1 MQYVWKNSLKNI
13 TNVKLSLTCSN
24 NPKLKIN
31 KFLLL
36 IILFLLLTTHI
47 KGRRKWVAEVEELQG
62 WRRRRV
68 RTLEKIAGLIGSRK
82 QSIRAISAQFC
93 YDAGRHLLLQT
104 PNFPTVQCISAEFS
118 N

>member
-1 MQYVWKNSLKNI
+1 M
-13 TNVKLSLTCSN
+13 
-24 NPKLKIN
+24 
-31 KFLLL
+31 
-36 IILFLLLTTHI
+36 
-47 KGRRKWVAEVEELQG
+47 
-62 WRRRRV
+62 

-82 QSIRAISAQFC
+82 QSIRGISAQFC

>member
-1 MQYVWKNSLKNI
+1 MLPSI
-13 TNVKLSLTCSN
+13 AIVKLFET
-24 NPKLKIN
+24 NPD
-31 KFLLL
+31 
-36 IILFLLLTTHI
+36 ILQIYLEPTE
-47 KGRRKWVAEVEELQG
+47 ASEQ
-62 WRRRRV
+62 